1 MENIY
6 LQLPCKNL
14 SNKNITQ
21 EAMHSSS
28 LTNELDIFKTRN
40 SFRLFNCLNSYFIFF
55 LIPKEIFSI
64 IEKSSLLHWDNCHI
78 VVDPFVL

>member
-55 LIPKEIFSI
+55 SYSKGNFLYYRKI
-64 IEKSSLLHWDNCHI
+64 ITFTLR
-78 VVDPFVL
+78 